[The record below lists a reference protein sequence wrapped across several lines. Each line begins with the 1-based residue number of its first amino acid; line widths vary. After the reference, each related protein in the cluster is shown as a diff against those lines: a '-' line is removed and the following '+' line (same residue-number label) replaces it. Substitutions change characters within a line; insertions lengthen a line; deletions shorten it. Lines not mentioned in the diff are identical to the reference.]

1 MNSFLCILR
10 TLTASG
16 CSSTCAPVWNFFRT
30 PRLLSTDEV
39 NKLRIMHPE
48 FVEFLKDKNLS
59 NIRVVQA
66 PGPPSKRIERSVRR
80 KLGMKEQEPSS

>member
-1 MNSFLCILR
+1 
-10 TLTASG
+10 
-16 CSSTCAPVWNFFRT
+16 
-30 PRLLSTDEV
+30 V